1 MSIQEQQVIKE
12 KYYNEAI
19 RYMDNAKEC
28 LSKAKK
34 EGNFYHDSKYV
45 KMACGTAY
53 SGLLVALDGFLTLKG
68 VAKPNGKER
77 KSIEYYQS
85 NITKIDKK
93 MLDYINTAYK
103 VLHLYGYYDGGE
115 NVTVIKE
122 GIDYTYKII
131 EKIIPNNEK

>member
-1 MSIQEQQVIKE
+1 
-12 KYYNEAI
+12 
-19 RYMDNAKEC
+19 
-28 LSKAKK
+28 
-34 EGNFYHDSKYV
+34 
-45 KMACGTAY
+45 
-53 SGLLVALDGFLTLKG
+53 
-68 VAKPNGKER
+68 
-77 KSIEYYQS
+77 
-85 NITKIDKK
+85 